1 MLFNLLGGFS
11 SKTDFIVSLI
21 TLLLRIPAV
30 LLALSL
36 HESAHG
42 YIANKMG
49 DPTAK
54 NLGRITITPA
64 KHLDPIGTIS
74 MLLFGIGWAKPVPV
88 NSRNF
93 KKPRKGMACTAAAGP
108 LVNLLL
114 GFLSLAGLIFGT
126 KIFLSANSDNMQ
138 LQALFSFFK
147 AEYGSSY
154 TSLLYVFLLNVV
166 LNLSSGL
173 KIVALL
179 LYFLYISAMLNFM
192 LAIFNLIPLPPFD
205 GSRIAYVFLPAK
217 YYFGVM
223 KYERYIMI
231 AFLIFFWF
239 GSSFFSGAFEWL
251 VNLLFRTMGWIL

>member
-1 MLFNLLGGFS
+1 
-11 SKTDFIVSLI
+11 
-21 TLLLRIPAV
+21 
-30 LLALSL
+30 
-36 HESAHG
+36 
-42 YIANKMG
+42 
-49 DPTAK
+49 
-54 NLGRITITPA
+54 
-64 KHLDPIGTIS
+64 
-74 MLLFGIGWAKPVPV
+74 
-88 NSRNF
+88 
-93 KKPRKGMACTAAAGP
+93 MACTAAAGP

-114 GFLSLAGLIFGT
+114 GLLSLAGLIFGT
-126 KIFLSANSDNMQ
+126 KILLSTTSDNAELQ
-138 LQALFSFFK
+138 LLFNSCK
-147 AEYGSSY
+147 AVYGSSY

-166 LNLSSGL
+166 LNFSSGF

-239 GSSFFSGAFEWL
+239 GSSLLSGAFEWL

>member
-54 NLGRITITPA
+54 NLGRITINPA

-88 NSRNF
+88 NMYRF
-93 KKPRKGMACTAAAGP
+93 KNPKRGMAITALAGP
-108 LVNLLL
+108 VSNV
-114 GFLSLAGLIFGT
+114 LITF
-126 KIFLSANSDNMQ
+126 
-138 LQALFSFFK
+138 
-147 AEYGSSY
+147 
-154 TSLLYVFLLNVV
+154 VFLLLYGV
-166 LNLSSGL
+166 LFAPLHGSDVGG
-173 KIVALL
+173 
-179 LYFLYISAMLNFM
+179 YFLEMIELTAYMSLG
-192 LAIFNLIPLPPFD
+192 LAVFNLIPLPPLD
-205 GSRIAYVFLPAK
+205 GSKVLFALMSDES
-217 YYFGVM
+217 YYKLM
-223 KYERYIMI
+223 RYERYGGLVLMVLMMTGVLGKPVSTVVSAIYSN
-231 AFLIFFWF
+231 LIPVAQF
-239 GSSFFSGAFEWL
+239 ACDL
-251 VNLLFRTMGWIL
+251 VVKLFYK

>member
-1 MLFNLLGGFS
+1 M
-11 SKTDFIVSLI
+11 
-21 TLLLRIPAV
+21 
-30 LLALSL
+30 
-36 HESAHG
+36 
-42 YIANKMG
+42 
-49 DPTAK
+49 
-54 NLGRITITPA
+54 
-64 KHLDPIGTIS
+64 
-74 MLLFGIGWAKPVPV
+74 
-88 NSRNF
+88 
-93 KKPRKGMACTAAAGP
+93 
-108 LVNLLL
+108 
-114 GFLSLAGLIFGT
+114 
-126 KIFLSANSDNMQ
+126 
-138 LQALFSFFK
+138 FSFFK

>member
-1 MLFNLLGGFS
+1 
-11 SKTDFIVSLI
+11 
-21 TLLLRIPAV
+21 
-30 LLALSL
+30 
-36 HESAHG
+36 
-42 YIANKMG
+42 
-49 DPTAK
+49 
-54 NLGRITITPA
+54 
-64 KHLDPIGTIS
+64 

-93 KKPRKGMACTAAAGP
+93 KNPRKGMACTAAAGP

>member
-11 SKTDFIVSLI
+11 SKTDFIVSLNYF
-21 TLLLRIPAV
+21 LLLRIPAV

-54 NLGRITITPA
+54 NLGRITINPA

-88 NSRNF
+88 NSRYF
-93 KKPRKGMACTAAAGP
+93 KNPRKGMACTAAAGP

-114 GFLSLAGLIFGT
+114 GLSFPCRPGFRHQNLS
-126 KIFLSANSDNMQ
+126 LSANSDNMQ

-147 AEYGSSY
+147 AENGSSY

-192 LAIFNLIPLPPFD
+192 LAIFNLIL
-205 GSRIAYVFLPAK
+205 AA
-217 YYFGVM
+217 
-223 KYERYIMI
+223 
-231 AFLIFFWF
+231 
-239 GSSFFSGAFEWL
+239 SF
-251 VNLLFRTMGWIL
+251 